1 ILSFFFKDNK
11 LIEWADVIHCRGH
24 GPSLIIFNILKK
36 YGLNK
41 KVIVDVRG
49 ALVNEISEISGNPLY
64 KFLSNQILLTERKI
78 FKSADYLFFVSENML
93 NHFSGLYEFNRSN
106 TEIFPTLVNDDYF
119 KIMPDMREKLR
130 ASMDINDKFVYV
142 YSGGVSY
149 WQKLENILFAYKDL
163 TLKSDDYFLLIL
175 TTDENEVKK
184 IINSIGLNENTYC
197 IKSLRYEEVGSYL
210 NAGDAGL
217 IIRDDSV
224 VNYVAS
230 PTKVNEYISCGL
242 KIVDNLD
249 CLGNKEYTAS
259 RWVNNFLSLD
269 EIVDKQQRVYE
280 ALS

>member
-1 ILSFFFKDNK
+1 
-11 LIEWADVIHCRGH
+11 
-24 GPSLIIFNILKK
+24 PSLIIFNILKK